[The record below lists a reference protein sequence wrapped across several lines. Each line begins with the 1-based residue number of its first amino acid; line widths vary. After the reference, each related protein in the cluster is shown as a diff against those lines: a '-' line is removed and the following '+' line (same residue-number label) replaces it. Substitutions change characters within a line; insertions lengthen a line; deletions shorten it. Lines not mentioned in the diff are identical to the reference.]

1 MNSQPLLN
9 SRNDISS
16 KVLGG
21 FACWPPRMSL
31 SGQAPLRSSP
41 SKCLT
46 ASTDRRGDAEVF
58 TFAGKCVEYDQYD
71 HDRSVASCGR
81 NATGLGPR
89 DRGLT
94 GRDRIAP
101 ETLDVCVCVCVRA
114 CVCTGNRGSR
124 GSWSTKTPVKRACLY
139 PPCAPAR
146 AAGGYTHL
154 NFQLH
159 LHLAAC
165 CAIPGVWHSE
175 GMTHTVTD
183 HFSLFSYAIPSV

>member
-1 MNSQPLLN
+1 
-9 SRNDISS
+9 
-16 KVLGG
+16 
-21 FACWPPRMSL
+21 MSL

-41 SKCLT
+41 SKCRT

-89 DRGLT
+89 HRGLT

-114 CVCTGNRGSR
+114 CVCVYWEQRVTGVLVNEDPRPQPRANVPACIRHGPQRGHLGDTLIFIFSFIFI
-124 GSWSTKTPVKRACLY
+124 SLHAVPFPVSGT
-139 PPCAPAR
+139 AR
-146 AAGGYTHL
+146 A
-154 NFQLH
+154 
-159 LHLAAC
+159 
-165 CAIPGVWHSE
+165 
-175 GMTHTVTD
+175 
-183 HFSLFSYAIPSV
+183 